1 LDQARLDS
9 LRWPI
14 GIALALLIVIAVN
27 VAFVYIAV
35 RGADEVAPS
44 YVTEPR

>member
-1 LDQARLDS
+1 LNPARLDS
-9 LRWPI
+9 LRWPV

-27 VAFVYIAV
+27 VVFVYVAV

-44 YVTEPR
+44 YVIEPR